1 MLLDGLFKA
10 NRTQPMHDTAAFLNN
25 TIPIFGQFG
34 RDIYTSD
41 IVQTCVD
48 CIASEC
54 SKLQPQH
61 IRRDP
66 RSKKL
71 LPLPGG
77 DALNRLFS
85 SQPNPIM
92 TTHDFIEKVVWT
104 LYLNYN
110 AFIYPAYNV
119 VTDARGNTSRSYTGL
134 WPLAP
139 MQVEWMED
147 MSGALF
153 VKMTFRNG
161 KQFTLP
167 YEDLIHLR
175 KKFSINDIMGGGD
188 SGQPNNAALIQT
200 LQINDTI
207 LQGTAQSV
215 KLSQGIRGVLKLNT
229 TVDDGKKDAE
239 RKAFM
244 NAITNGEGVPVM
256 DFKGDFTPVT
266 INPAVID
273 ATTLS
278 FIENKVLRW
287 FGVSLPILNGDYTDD
302 QYQAFY
308 NKTLKPIIIAMNQA
322 FSSILFSST
331 ELAYGNRIEFYSNT
345 LELMDVKN
353 KLALVDALGNRGAI
367 TNNELRALF
376 GMPPMENGDV
386 RMASL
391 NYVSMDIINQYQI
404 LKATRGF
411 ESVSDTNSGDKAGL
425 LDLSGIMPS
434 SLPTIDQV
442 VEGKQLKVQGGNKS
456 GSNSVSKA
464 ANRR

>member
-1 MLLDGLFKA
+1 
-10 NRTQPMHDTAAFLNN
+10 MHDTTAFLNN

-34 RDIYTSD
+34 RDVYASD

-54 SKLQPQH
+54 SKLRPEH
-61 IRRDP
+61 VRRDP
-66 RSKKL
+66 RTNKL
-71 LPLPGG
+71 VKLQG
-77 DALNRLFS
+77 DSLNRLFS
-85 SQPNPIM
+85 YMPNPVM
-92 TTHDFIEKVVWT
+92 TMRDFIEKVVWT

-110 AFIYPAYNV
+110 AFIYPTYEV
-119 VTDARGNTSRSYTGL
+119 VTDARGNVSRNYTGL
-134 WPLAP
+134 WPLSP
-139 MQVEWMED
+139 VQVEWLED
-147 MSGALF
+147 ATGAMF
-153 VKMTFRNG
+153 VRMTFRNG

-188 SGQPNNAALIQT
+188 SGQPNNAALLQT

-229 TVDDGKKDAE
+229 TIEDKGKEAE
-239 RKAFM
+239 RQAFM
-244 NAITNGEGVPVM
+244 NAVTNGDGVVVQ

-266 INPAVID
+266 INPAAVD
-273 ATTLS
+273 ATTLT

-287 FGVSLPILNGDYTDD
+287 FGVSLPILNGDFTDD

-322 FSSILFSST
+322 FSSVLFSAT
-331 ELAYGNRIEFYSNT
+331 ELSYGNRIEFYADS
-345 LELMDVKN
+345 LELLDVKN
-353 KLALVDALGNRGAI
+353 KLALADALGNRGAI
-367 TNNELRALF
+367 TNNELRNLF
-376 GMPPMENGDV
+376 GMAPVENGDV
-386 RMASL
+386 CMASL
-391 NYVSMDIINQYQI
+391 NYVNMDIIDQYQV

-411 ESVSDTNSGDKAGL
+411 ESVSSGANGDKAGL

-434 SLPTIDQV
+434 SLPSIDPSI
-442 VEGKQLKVQGGNKS
+442 EGKPVTPTQQTTQGDKN
-456 GSNSVSKA
+456 GSNTVPKT
-464 ANRR
+464 ANKQ